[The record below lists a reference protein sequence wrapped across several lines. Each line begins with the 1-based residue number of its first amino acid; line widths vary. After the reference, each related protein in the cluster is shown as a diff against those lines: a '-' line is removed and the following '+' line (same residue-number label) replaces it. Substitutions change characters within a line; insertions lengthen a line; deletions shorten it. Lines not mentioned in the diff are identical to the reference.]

1 MTVNKGLTSLVNASP
16 NFSNQGLENSIND
29 IKSVDKDDGYSW
41 IKSSIDADTAI
52 EDNTVLTASQKNDLK
67 DTINNQSYLNVGR
80 YLGDLIRHTNTIL
93 DGTIVALEDPDQNV
107 PADFLEILQ
116 TVQSIQDTI
125 PDLYGVPASEKSRD
139 VNDHLGTLNNKFL
152 ETEDSSKPVFTSLK
166 DTLSYLEAGARTNS
180 SLATASAAVRYS
192 NTQLITFLASVV
204 ADSTDFQQTLNTYG
218 SQLAGNNTN
227 LNNQLASEPYL
238 TKKTQLIADR
248 DEINTQ
254 VALENSNLSG
264 IRTYVETLTN
274 NNAYTTLAEDP
285 QLRKLMSRVSQNSN
299 WQTYFNEYE
308 TNLANLNP
316 MYNIDTDSDKASTI
330 DRVLRNKGLPDVSDY
345 LDIDSVANKAKKDDR
360 IDTKNFDY
368 YTTEQII
375 TKCCQ
380 QLEISIAN
388 RSIYNQSESL
398 LNNLNLRDRQKIADA
413 LDLNESSNTLS

>member
-285 QLRKLMSRVSQNSN
+285 QLRKLMSRVAQNSN

-380 QLEISIAN
+380 QLEISTAN
-388 RSIYNQSESL
+388 RSVYNQSESL

>member
-139 VNDHLGTLNNKFL
+139 VNDHFGSLNNKFL

-166 DTLSYLEAGARTNS
+166 DTLSYLDAMARTTS
-180 SLATASAAVRYS
+180 SLATATAAVRYS

-285 QLRKLMSRVSQNSN
+285 QLRKLMSRVSQNSD

-380 QLEISIAN
+380 QLEISTAN
-388 RSIYNQSESL
+388 RSVYNQSESL

>member
-285 QLRKLMSRVSQNSN
+285 QLRKLMSRVAQNSN

-388 RSIYNQSESL
+388 RSVYNQSELL
-398 LNNLNLRDRQKIADA
+398 LNNLNKNDRQKIADA

>member
-1 MTVNKGLTSLVNASP
+1 MAINKGLKSLVESSP

-388 RSIYNQSESL
+388 RSVYNQSELL
-398 LNNLNLRDRQKIADA
+398 LNNLNKNDRQKIADA